1 MLKYLSLAILA
12 LAHLSIAHA
21 QAEQIGKISGQVNL
35 ENNKAA
41 DNATVALH
49 RSTDSVLVKTA
60 LPNQEG
66 FFEFE
71 NIKAGTYVLA
81 VSQVGYAKF
90 KSATISIGPQNWTV
104 NLPPVVLTEKVQS
117 LAEVTIEAKKPFIER
132 KLDKLVVNVENS
144 IASAGNSVLEVLER
158 APGVMVNQE
167 SSINLKGKQ
176 GVIVM
181 IDGKLSPLSGADLIA
196 YLKGIPASNIATI
209 EIITQP
215 SARYDAAGNAGIINI
230 KFKKDQR
237 QGLNGALTLNYG
249 LGFYSKPSASTN
261 LNFRKKQWNL
271 FGNYS
276 HAQPQHFTRFYINR
290 KFFDANQDLQSTFD
304 QTSFIKQPIS
314 SDNTRFGADYYVS
327 KKTVIGALFNLNWN
341 GSERN
346 GKTNSLITLP
356 NGQLD
361 YTTRTDILLNENRFN
376 GFGNFNLKHTF
387 DSTGRELTTD
397 IDYGQFSANTF
408 QNINNANYNAS
419 NALIA
424 ADKLN
429 TDQNGL
435 ITVRSL
441 KADYVNPL
449 KNNAKFEAGI
459 KLSIVDSDNDVK
471 FFDVTEETP
480 VLDQSRS
487 NHFIYRENVNAAYVS
502 FAKEFKKFDL
512 QLGLR
517 MEQTSTKG
525 EQLATGEE
533 FSRSYAN
540 LFPSFVINRKL
551 SDKHQLSLSY
561 AKRIDR
567 PSYRQLNPFKI
578 FVDPYTYVVGE
589 PTLKPVLTNSYEV
602 NHTFLNKYVTSFSY
616 ASTREVITDIFVQDD
631 LTKISYQIPA
641 NLQDFDQVN
650 LGVFIPISIKKWLN
664 SSINGSVYWN
674 QYSSPLQGGNLLNDF
689 TAWDTRINNTFV
701 LGKKGWSAELS
712 GFYQS
717 KNAWGLFI
725 IRNLAQVSSGIQ
737 KVSKDKN
744 STFKLAVSDIFY
756 TNRIAVL
763 VKYQNMDFFT
773 DRTWDSKV
781 ATASFTHRFG
791 KNTVTRAR
799 QRNSGVEDER
809 RRVG

>member
-1 MLKYLSLAILA
+1 MLKYL
-12 LAHLSIAHA
+12 LSTLLIFMQIVLSQA
-21 QAEQIGKISGQVNL
+21 QVSAGGKITGQVHL
-35 ENNKAA
+35 ENNKPAL
-41 DNATVALH
+41 NATVALQ
-49 RSTDSVLVKTA
+49 RSADSVLVKTA
-60 LPNQEG
+60 LPNEAG
-66 FFEFE
+66 VFEFE
-71 NIKAGTYVLA
+71 NIKPGSYIVA
-81 VSQVGYAKF
+81 VSQVGYTKV
-90 KSATISIGPQNWTV
+90 KSTLIQISPDNQQVNIPAIVLMPQ
-104 NLPPVVLTEKVQS
+104 VQS
-117 LAEVTIEAKKPFIER
+117 LEGVTIEAKKPFIER
-132 KLDKLVVNVENS
+132 KLDKLVLNVENS
-144 IASAGNSVLEVLER
+144 IASAGSTVLEVLER

-167 SSINLKGKQ
+167 SSLNLKGKQ

-181 IDGKLSPLSGADLIA
+181 IDGKLSPLSGPDLIA
-196 YLKGIPASNIATI
+196 YLKGIPAASIASI

-237 QGLNGALTLNYG
+237 QGLNGAFTFSLG
-249 LGFYSKPSASTN
+249 QGFYTKPSASTN
-261 LNFRKKQWNL
+261 ANFRKKKWNV

-276 HAQPQHFTRFYINR
+276 HIQPQNFTRFYINR
-290 KFFDANQDLQSTFD
+290 KFFNANQELQSTFD
-304 QTSFIKQPIS
+304 QTSFIKQPVT
-314 SDNTRFGADYYVS
+314 SDNTRFGVDYYLN
-327 KKTVIGALFNLNWN
+327 KKTVIGTLFNFNWN
-341 GSERN
+341 GSNRD

-361 YTTRTDILLNENRFN
+361 YTTRTNIALNENRFN

-397 IDYGQFSANTF
+397 LDYGQFNANTF
-408 QNINNANYNAS
+408 QNINNANYNA
-419 NALIA
+419 NDALIA

-429 TDQNGL
+429 TDQHGL
-435 ITVRSL
+435 ITIKSL

-480 VLDQSRS
+480 VLDESRS
-487 NHFIYRENVNAAYVS
+487 NHFIYRENVNAAYTS
-502 FAKEFKKFDL
+502 FAKTFKKFDL
-512 QLGLR
+512 QVGLR
-517 MEQTSTKG
+517 MEHTSTRG
-525 EQLATGEE
+525 EQLVTGEE
-533 FSRSYAN
+533 FSRSYVN
-540 LFPSFVINRKL
+540 WFPSFVINRKL
-551 SDKHQLSLSY
+551 SDQHQLSFSY

-589 PTLKPVLTNSYEV
+589 PTLKPVLTNSYEI

-631 LTKISYQIPA
+631 LTKISYQTPA

-650 LGVFIPISIKKWLN
+650 LGFFIPISIKKWLN
-664 SSINGSVYWN
+664 STLNASVYWN
-674 QYSSPLQGGNLLNDF
+674 QYSSPLQGGNLLNDY
-689 TAWDTRINNTFV
+689 TAWDARLNNTFT
-701 LGKKGWSAELS
+701 LGKGWSAELS

-725 IRNLAQVSSGIQ
+725 IRNLAQVSTGLQ
-737 KVSKDKN
+737 KMSKNKN
-744 STFKLAVSDIFY
+744 ATFKLAISDIFY

-781 ATASFTHRFG
+781 ATLSYTQRFG
-791 KNTVTRAR
+791 KNTVARSR

>member
-1 MLKYLSLAILA
+1 MLKYL
-12 LAHLSIAHA
+12 LSTLLIFMQVVLAHA
-21 QAEQIGKISGQVNL
+21 QVTPTGKITGQVHL
-35 ENNKAA
+35 ENNKPAL
-41 DNATVALH
+41 NATVALQ
-49 RSTDSVLVKTA
+49 RSADSVLVKTA
-60 LPNQEG
+60 LPNEEG
-66 FFEFE
+66 IFEFE
-71 NIKAGTYVLA
+71 NIKPGSYTVA
-81 VSQVGYAKF
+81 VSQVGYTKI
-90 KSATISIGPQNWTV
+90 KSAIIQIGPDNQQVTI
-104 NLPPVVLTEKVQS
+104 PAIVLTPQVQS
-117 LAEVTIEAKKPFIER
+117 LEGVTIEAKKPFIER
-132 KLDKLVVNVENS
+132 KLDKLVLNVENS
-144 IASAGNSVLEVLER
+144 IASAGSTVLEVLER

-167 SSINLKGKQ
+167 SSLNLKGKQ

-181 IDGKLSPLSGADLIA
+181 IDGKPSPLSGADLIA
-196 YLKGIPASNIATI
+196 YLKGIPAASIASI

-237 QGLNGALTLNYG
+237 QGLNGAFTFSLG
-249 LGFYSKPSASTN
+249 QGFYTKPSASTN
-261 LNFRKKQWNL
+261 ANFRKKKWNV

-276 HAQPQHFTRFYINR
+276 HIQPQNFTRFYINR
-290 KFFDANQDLQSTFD
+290 KFFDANQNLQSTFD
-304 QTSFIKQPIS
+304 QTSFIKQPVS
-314 SDNTRFGADYYVS
+314 SDNTRFGVDYYLN
-327 KKTVIGALFNLNWN
+327 KKTVIGTLFNFNWN
-341 GSERN
+341 GSERD

-361 YTTRTDILLNENRFN
+361 YTTRTNILLNENRFN

-397 IDYGQFSANTF
+397 LDYGQFNANTF
-408 QNINNANYNAS
+408 QNINNANFNA
-419 NALIA
+419 NDALIA
-424 ADKLN
+424 ADKLT
-429 TDQNGL
+429 TDQHGL
-435 ITVRSL
+435 ITIRSL

-480 VLDQSRS
+480 VLDESRS

-502 FAKEFKKFDL
+502 YAKTFKKFDL
-512 QLGLR
+512 QVGLR
-517 MEQTSTKG
+517 VEQTSTRG

-540 LFPSFVINRKL
+540 WFPSFVINRKL
-551 SDKHQLSLSY
+551 SDQHQLSFSY

-589 PTLKPVLTNSYEV
+589 PTLKPVLTNSYEI

-631 LTKISYQIPA
+631 LTKISYQTPA

-650 LGVFIPISIKKWLN
+650 LGFFIPISIQKWL
-664 SSINGSVYWN
+664 SASLNGSVYWN
-674 QYSSPLQGGNLLNDF
+674 QYSSPLQGGNLLNDY
-689 TAWDTRINNTFV
+689 TAWDARLNNTFT
-701 LGKKGWSAELS
+701 LGKGWSAELS

-725 IRNLAQVSSGIQ
+725 IRNLAQVSTGLQ

-781 ATASFTHRFG
+781 ATLSYTQRFG
-791 KNTVTRAR
+791 KNTVARSR

>member
-1 MLKYLSLAILA
+1 MLKYLPSTLLIVMQVVL
-12 LAHLSIAHA
+12 AHA
-21 QAEQIGKISGQVNL
+21 QVSTNGKITGQVHL
-35 ENNKAA
+35 ENHKPAL
-41 DNATVALH
+41 NATVVLQ
-49 RSTDSVLVKTA
+49 RSADSVLIKTA
-60 LPNQEG
+60 LPNEEG
-66 FFEFE
+66 IFEFE
-71 NIKAGTYVLA
+71 NIKPGSYTVA
-81 VSQVGYAKF
+81 VSQVGYTKI
-90 KSATISIGPQNWTV
+90 KSAIIQIGPDNQQVTI
-104 NLPPVVLTEKVQS
+104 PPIVLTPQVQS
-117 LAEVTIEAKKPFIER
+117 LEGVTIEAKKPFIER
-132 KLDKLVVNVENS
+132 KLDKLVLNVENS
-144 IASAGNSVLEVLER
+144 IASAGSTVLEVLER

-167 SSINLKGKQ
+167 SSLNLKGKQ

-181 IDGKLSPLSGADLIA
+181 IDGKPSPLSGADLIA
-196 YLKGIPASNIATI
+196 YLKGIPSASIASI

-237 QGLNGALTLNYG
+237 QGLNGAFTFSLG
-249 LGFYSKPSASTN
+249 QGFYTKPSASTN
-261 LNFRKKQWNL
+261 ANFRKKKWNV

-276 HAQPQHFTRFYINR
+276 HIQPQNFTRFYINR
-290 KFFDANQDLQSTFD
+290 KFFDVNQNLQSTFD
-304 QTSFIKQPIS
+304 QTSFIKQPVS
-314 SDNTRFGADYYVS
+314 SDNTRFGVDYYLN
-327 KKTVIGALFNLNWN
+327 KKTVIGTLFNFNWN
-341 GSERN
+341 GSERD

-397 IDYGQFSANTF
+397 LDYGQFNASTF
-408 QNINNANYNAS
+408 QNINNANFNA
-419 NALIA
+419 NDALIA
-424 ADKLN
+424 ADKLT
-429 TDQNGL
+429 TDQHGL
-435 ITVRSL
+435 ITIRSL

-480 VLDQSRS
+480 VLDESRS

-502 FAKEFKKFDL
+502 YAKTFKKFDL
-512 QLGLR
+512 QMGLR
-517 MEQTSTKG
+517 MEQTSTRG

-533 FSRSYAN
+533 FSRSYVN
-540 LFPSFVINRKL
+540 WFPSFVINRKL
-551 SDKHQLSLSY
+551 SDQHQLSFSY

-589 PTLKPVLTNSYEV
+589 PTLKPVLTNSYEI

-631 LTKISYQIPA
+631 LTKISYQTPA

-650 LGVFIPISIKKWLN
+650 LGFFIPISIQKWLN
-664 SSINGSVYWN
+664 SSLNGSVYWN
-674 QYSSPLQGGNLLNDF
+674 QYSSPLQGGNLLNDY
-689 TAWDTRINNTFV
+689 TAWDARLNNTFT
-701 LGKKGWSAELS
+701 LGKGWSAELS

-725 IRNLAQVSSGIQ
+725 IRNLAQVSTGLQ

-744 STFKLAVSDIFY
+744 ATFKLAVSDIFY

-781 ATASFTHRFG
+781 ATLSYTQRFG
-791 KNTVTRAR
+791 KNTVARSR

>member
-1 MLKYLSLAILA
+1 MLKYLLSTLLIFTEVV
-12 LAHLSIAHA
+12 LAHT
-21 QAEQIGKISGQVNL
+21 QVTPIGKITGQVHL
-35 ENNKAA
+35 ENNKPAL
-41 DNATVALH
+41 NATVALQ
-49 RSTDSVLVKTA
+49 RSADSVLVKTA
-60 LPNQEG
+60 LPNEEG
-66 FFEFE
+66 IFEFE
-71 NIKAGTYVLA
+71 NIKPGSYTVA
-81 VSQVGYAKF
+81 VSQVGYTKI
-90 KSATISIGPQNWTV
+90 KSAIIQIGPDNQQVTI
-104 NLPPVVLTEKVQS
+104 PAIVLTPQVQS
-117 LAEVTIEAKKPFIER
+117 LEGVTIEAKKPFIER
-132 KLDKLVVNVENS
+132 KLDKLVLNVENS
-144 IASAGNSVLEVLER
+144 IASAGSTVLEVLER

-167 SSINLKGKQ
+167 SSLNLKGKQ

-181 IDGKLSPLSGADLIA
+181 IDGKPSPLSGADLIA
-196 YLKGIPASNIATI
+196 YLKGIPAASIASI

-237 QGLNGALTLNYG
+237 QGLNGAFTFSLG
-249 LGFYSKPSASTN
+249 QGFYTKPSASTN
-261 LNFRKKQWNL
+261 ANFRKKKWNV

-276 HAQPQHFTRFYINR
+276 HIQPQNFTRFYINR
-290 KFFDANQDLQSTFD
+290 KFFDANQNLQSTFD
-304 QTSFIKQPIS
+304 QTSFIKQPVS
-314 SDNTRFGADYYVS
+314 SDNTRFGVDYYLN
-327 KKTVIGALFNLNWN
+327 KKTVIGTLFNFNWN
-341 GSERN
+341 GSERD

-397 IDYGQFSANTF
+397 LDYGQFNASTF
-408 QNINNANYNAS
+408 QNINNANFNA
-419 NALIA
+419 NDALIA
-424 ADKLN
+424 ADKLT
-429 TDQNGL
+429 TDQHGL
-435 ITVRSL
+435 ITIRSL

-480 VLDQSRS
+480 VLDESRS

-502 FAKEFKKFDL
+502 YAKTFKKFDL
-512 QLGLR
+512 QMGLR
-517 MEQTSTKG
+517 MEQTSTRG

-533 FSRSYAN
+533 FSRSYVN
-540 LFPSFVINRKL
+540 WFPSFVINRKL
-551 SDKHQLSLSY
+551 SDQHQLSFSY

-589 PTLKPVLTNSYEV
+589 PTLKPVLTNSYEI

-631 LTKISYQIPA
+631 LTKISYQTPA

-650 LGVFIPISIKKWLN
+650 LGFFIPISIQKWL
-664 SSINGSVYWN
+664 SASLNGSVYWN
-674 QYSSPLQGGNLLNDF
+674 QYSSPLQGGNLLNDY
-689 TAWDTRINNTFV
+689 TAWDARLNNTFT
-701 LGKKGWSAELS
+701 LGKGWSAELS

-725 IRNLAQVSSGIQ
+725 IRNLAQVSTGLQ

-744 STFKLAVSDIFY
+744 ATFKLAISDIFY

-781 ATASFTHRFG
+781 ATLSYTQRFG
-791 KNTVTRAR
+791 KNTVARSR

>member
-1 MLKYLSLAILA
+1 MLKYL
-12 LAHLSIAHA
+12 LSTLLIFMQIVLSQA
-21 QAEQIGKISGQVNL
+21 QVSAGGKITGQVHL
-35 ENNKAA
+35 ENNKPAL
-41 DNATVALH
+41 NATVALQ
-49 RSTDSVLVKTA
+49 RSADSVLVKTA
-60 LPNQEG
+60 LPNEAG
-66 FFEFE
+66 VFEFE
-71 NIKAGTYVLA
+71 NIKPGSYVVA
-81 VSQVGYAKF
+81 VSQVGYTKI
-90 KSATISIGPQNWTV
+90 KSAIIQISPDNQQVTIPA
-104 NLPPVVLTEKVQS
+104 VVLTPQVQS
-117 LAEVTIEAKKPFIER
+117 LEGVIIEAKKPFIER
-132 KLDKLVVNVENS
+132 KLDKLVLNVENS
-144 IASAGNSVLEVLER
+144 IASAGSTVLEVLER

-167 SSINLKGKQ
+167 SSLNLKGKQ

-181 IDGKLSPLSGADLIA
+181 IDGKLSPLSGPDLIA
-196 YLKGIPASNIATI
+196 YLKGIPAASIASI

-237 QGLNGALTLNYG
+237 QGLNGAFTFSLG
-249 LGFYSKPSASTN
+249 QGFYTKPSASTN
-261 LNFRKKQWNL
+261 ANFRKKKWNV

-276 HAQPQHFTRFYINR
+276 HIQPQNFTRFYINR
-290 KFFDANQDLQSTFD
+290 KFFNANQELQSTFD
-304 QTSFIKQPIS
+304 QTSFIKQPVT
-314 SDNTRFGADYYVS
+314 SDNTRFGVDYYLN
-327 KKTVIGALFNLNWN
+327 KKTVIGTLFNFNWN
-341 GSERN
+341 GSNRD

-361 YTTRTDILLNENRFN
+361 YTTRTDIALNENRFN

-397 IDYGQFSANTF
+397 LDYGQFNANTF
-408 QNINNANYNAS
+408 QNINNANYNA
-419 NALIA
+419 NDALIA

-429 TDQNGL
+429 TDQHGL
-435 ITVRSL
+435 ITIKSL

-480 VLDQSRS
+480 VLDESRS
-487 NHFIYRENVNAAYVS
+487 NHFIYRENVNAAYTS
-502 FAKEFKKFDL
+502 FAKTFKKFDL
-512 QLGLR
+512 QVGLR
-517 MEQTSTKG
+517 MEHTSTRG
-525 EQLATGEE
+525 EQLVTGEE
-533 FSRSYAN
+533 FSRSYVN
-540 LFPSFVINRKL
+540 WFPSFVINRKL
-551 SDKHQLSLSY
+551 SDQHQLSFSY

-589 PTLKPVLTNSYEV
+589 PTLKPVLTNSYEI

-631 LTKISYQIPA
+631 LTKISYQTPA

-650 LGVFIPISIKKWLN
+650 LGFFIPISIKKWLN
-664 SSINGSVYWN
+664 STLNASVYWN
-674 QYSSPLQGGNLLNDF
+674 QYSSPLQGGNLLNDY
-689 TAWDTRINNTFV
+689 TAWDARLNNTFT
-701 LGKKGWSAELS
+701 LGKGWSAELS

-725 IRNLAQVSSGIQ
+725 IRNLAQVSTGLQ
-737 KVSKDKN
+737 KMSKDKN
-744 STFKLAVSDIFY
+744 ATFKLAISDIFY

-781 ATASFTHRFG
+781 ATLSYTQRFG
-791 KNTVTRAR
+791 KNTVARSR

>member
-1 MLKYLSLAILA
+1 MLKYLLSTLLILMQIV
-12 LAHLSIAHA
+12 LIQA
-21 QAEQIGKISGQVNL
+21 QTMPSGKITGQVHL
-35 ENNKAA
+35 ENNKPAL
-41 DNATVALH
+41 NATVALQ

-60 LPNQEG
+60 LPNEEG
-66 FFEFE
+66 VFEFE
-71 NIKAGTYVLA
+71 NIKPGSYIVA
-81 VSQVGYAKF
+81 VSQVGYSKV
-90 KSATISIGPQNWTV
+90 KSTLIQISPDNQQVNIPAIILNPQ
-104 NLPPVVLTEKVQS
+104 VQA
-117 LAEVTIEAKKPFIER
+117 LEGVTIEAKKPFIER
-132 KLDKLVVNVENS
+132 KLDKLVLNVENS
-144 IASAGNSVLEVLER
+144 IASAGSTVLEVLER

-167 SSINLKGKQ
+167 SSLNLKGKQ

-181 IDGKLSPLSGADLIA
+181 IDGKPSPLSGADLIA
-196 YLKGIPASNIATI
+196 YLKGIPAASIASI

-237 QGLNGALTLNYG
+237 QGLNGAFTFSLG
-249 LGFYSKPSASTN
+249 QGFYSKPSASTN
-261 LNFRKKQWNL
+261 ANFRKKKWNV

-276 HAQPQHFTRFYINR
+276 HIQPQNFTRFYINR
-290 KFFDANQDLQSTFD
+290 KFFDANQELQSTFD

-314 SDNTRFGADYYVS
+314 SDNTRFGVDYYLN
-327 KKTVIGALFNLNWN
+327 KKTVIGTLFNFNWN
-341 GSERN
+341 GSERD

-361 YTTRTDILLNENRFN
+361 YTTRTNILLNENRFN

-397 IDYGQFSANTF
+397 LDYGQFNANTF
-408 QNINNANYNAS
+408 QDISNANYNA
-419 NALIA
+419 NDALIA

-480 VLDQSRS
+480 VLDESRS
-487 NHFIYRENVNAAYVS
+487 NHFIYRENVNAAYTS
-502 FAKEFKKFDL
+502 FAKTFKSFDL
-512 QLGLR
+512 QIGLR
-517 MEQTSTKG
+517 MEHTSTRG

-533 FSRSYAN
+533 FSRSYVN
-540 LFPSFVINRKL
+540 WFPSFVINRKL
-551 SDKHQLSLSY
+551 SDQHQLSFSY

-589 PTLKPVLTNSYEV
+589 PTLKPVLTNSYET

-631 LTKISYQIPA
+631 LTKISYQTPA

-650 LGVFIPISIKKWLN
+650 LGFFIPISIKKWLN
-664 SSINGSVYWN
+664 ATLNGSVYWN
-674 QYSSPLQGGNLLNDF
+674 QYSSPLQGGNLLNDY
-689 TAWDTRINNTFV
+689 TAWDARLNNTFT
-701 LGKKGWSAELS
+701 LGKGWSAELS

-725 IRNLAQVSSGIQ
+725 IRNLAQVSTGLQ

-744 STFKLAVSDIFY
+744 ATFKLAISDLFY

-781 ATASFTHRFG
+781 ATISYTQRFG

>member
-1 MLKYLSLAILA
+1 M
-12 LAHLSIAHA
+12 
-21 QAEQIGKISGQVNL
+21 
-35 ENNKAA
+35 
-41 DNATVALH
+41 
-49 RSTDSVLVKTA
+49 
-60 LPNQEG
+60 
-66 FFEFE
+66 
-71 NIKAGTYVLA
+71 
-81 VSQVGYAKF
+81 
-90 KSATISIGPQNWTV
+90 
-104 NLPPVVLTEKVQS
+104 
-117 LAEVTIEAKKPFIER
+117 
-132 KLDKLVVNVENS
+132 
-144 IASAGNSVLEVLER
+144 
-158 APGVMVNQE
+158 
-167 SSINLKGKQ
+167 
-176 GVIVM
+176 
-181 IDGKLSPLSGADLIA
+181 
-196 YLKGIPASNIATI
+196 
-209 EIITQP
+209 
-215 SARYDAAGNAGIINI
+215 
-230 KFKKDQR
+230 
-237 QGLNGALTLNYG
+237 
-249 LGFYSKPSASTN
+249 
-261 LNFRKKQWNL
+261 
-271 FGNYS
+271 
-276 HAQPQHFTRFYINR
+276 
-290 KFFDANQDLQSTFD
+290 
-304 QTSFIKQPIS
+304 
-314 SDNTRFGADYYVS
+314 
-327 KKTVIGALFNLNWN
+327 IGALFNLNWN

-424 ADKLN
+424 GDKLN

-602 NHTFLNKYVTSFSY
+602 NHTFKNKYVTSLSY

-631 LTKISYQIPA
+631 LTKISYQVPA

>member
-1 MLKYLSLAILA
+1 MLKYLPLTLLVFIQVTL
-12 LAHLSIAHA
+12 IHA
-21 QAEQIGKISGQVNL
+21 QVGTNGMISGQVQL
-35 ENNKAA
+35 ENNKPAL
-41 DNATVALH
+41 NATVVLQ
-49 RSTDSVLVKTA
+49 RSADSVLVKTA
-60 LPNQEG
+60 LPNEDG
-66 FFEFE
+66 VFEFE
-71 NIKAGTYVLA
+71 NIKAGTYVVA
-81 VSQVGYAKF
+81 VSQVGYGKI
-90 KSATISIGPQNWTV
+90 KSE
-104 NLPPVVLTEKVQS
+104 VLTIGESNQLVKLPLIVLSPQVQS
-117 LAEVTIEAKKPFIER
+117 LTGVTIEAKKPFIER

-144 IASAGNSVLEVLER
+144 IASAGSSVLEVLER

-176 GVIVM
+176 GVVVM
-181 IDGKLSPLSGADLIA
+181 IDGKPSPLSGADLVA
-196 YLKGIPASNIATI
+196 YLKSVPASNIATI

-237 QGLNGALTLNYG
+237 QGLNGALTLSLG
-249 LGFYSKPSASTN
+249 QGFYSKPSASMN
-261 LNFRKKQWNL
+261 ANFRKKKWNV

-290 KFFDANQDLQSTFD
+290 KFFDANKALQSTFD

-314 SDNTRFGADYYVS
+314 SDNTRFGVDYYLN
-327 KKTVIGALFNLNWN
+327 KKTVIGGLFNLNWN
-341 GSERN
+341 GSDRD
-346 GKTNSLITLP
+346 GRTNSLITLP

-361 YTTRTDILLNENRFN
+361 YTTKTDIRLNENRFN
-376 GFGNFNLKHTF
+376 GFGNFNFKHTF

-397 IDYGQFSANTF
+397 LDYGQFNANTF

-424 ADKLN
+424 GDKLN

-480 VLDQSRS
+480 VLDKSRS

-502 FAKEFKKFDL
+502 FAKTFKKFDL
-512 QLGLR
+512 QAGLR
-517 MEQTSTKG
+517 LEQTSTRG
-525 EQLATGEE
+525 EQLATGEV
-533 FSRSYAN
+533 FSRNYAN
-540 LFPSFVINRKL
+540 LFPNLVINRKL

-589 PTLKPVLTNSYEV
+589 PTLKPVLTNSYEI

-631 LTKISYQIPA
+631 LTKISYQTPA

-650 LGVFIPISIKKWLN
+650 LGVFIPIAIKKWLS
-664 SSINGSVYWN
+664 SSINASVYWN
-674 QYSSPLQGGNLLNDF
+674 QYSSPLQGGNLLNDY
-689 TAWDTRINNTFV
+689 TAWDTRLNNTIT
-701 LGKKGWSAELS
+701 LGKGWSAELS

-725 IRNLAQVSSGIQ
+725 IRNLAQVSSGLQ

-744 STFKLAVSDIFY
+744 ATFKLAISDIFY

-781 ATASFTHRFG
+781 VTASYTQRFG
-791 KNTVTRAR
+791 KNTIARAR

>member
-1 MLKYLSLAILA
+1 MLKYL
-12 LAHLSIAHA
+12 LSTLLIFTQIVLSQA
-21 QAEQIGKISGQVNL
+21 QVSTGGKITGHVHL
-35 ENNKAA
+35 ENNKPAL
-41 DNATVALH
+41 NATVALQ
-49 RSTDSVLVKTA
+49 RSADSVLVKTA
-60 LPNQEG
+60 LPNEEG
-66 FFEFE
+66 LFEFE
-71 NIKAGTYVLA
+71 NIKPGIYIVA
-81 VSQVGYAKF
+81 VSQVGYTKV
-90 KSATISIGPQNWTV
+90 KSTLIQISPDNQQISIPAIVLNPQ
-104 NLPPVVLTEKVQS
+104 VQS
-117 LAEVTIEAKKPFIER
+117 LEGVTIEAKKPFIER
-132 KLDKLVVNVENS
+132 KLDKLVLNVENS
-144 IASAGNSVLEVLER
+144 IASAGSTVLEVLER

-167 SSINLKGKQ
+167 SSLNLKGKQ

-181 IDGKLSPLSGADLIA
+181 IDGKLSPLSGPDLIA
-196 YLKGIPASNIATI
+196 YLKGIPAASISSI

-237 QGLNGALTLNYG
+237 QGLNGAFTFSLG
-249 LGFYSKPSASTN
+249 QGFYTKPSASTN
-261 LNFRKKQWNL
+261 ANFRKKKWNV

-276 HAQPQHFTRFYINR
+276 HIQPQNFTRFYINR
-290 KFFDANQDLQSTFD
+290 KFFDANQELQSTFD
-304 QTSFIKQPIS
+304 QTSFIKQPVT
-314 SDNTRFGADYYVS
+314 SDNTRFGVDYYLN
-327 KKTVIGALFNLNWN
+327 KKTVIGTLFNFNWN
-341 GSERN
+341 GSERD

-361 YTTRTDILLNENRFN
+361 YTTRTNILLNENRFN

-397 IDYGQFSANTF
+397 FDYGQFDANTF
-408 QNINNANYNAS
+408 QNINNANYNA
-419 NALIA
+419 NDALIA
-424 ADKLN
+424 ADKLT
-429 TDQNGL
+429 TDQHGL
-435 ITVRSL
+435 ITIKSL

-449 KNNAKFEAGI
+449 KNDAKFEAGI

-471 FFDVTEETP
+471 FFDVTEATP
-480 VLDQSRS
+480 VLDESRS

-502 FAKEFKKFDL
+502 YAKTFKKFDL
-512 QLGLR
+512 QVGLR
-517 MEQTSTKG
+517 MEQTSTHG

-551 SDKHQLSLSY
+551 SEQHQLSFSY

-589 PTLKPVLTNSYEV
+589 PTLKPVLTNSYEI

-631 LTKISYQIPA
+631 LTKISYQTPA

-650 LGVFIPISIKKWLN
+650 LGFFIPISVKKWLN
-664 SSINGSVYWN
+664 STLNASVYWN
-674 QYSSPLQGGNLLNDF
+674 QYSSPLQGGNLLNDY
-689 TAWDTRINNTFV
+689 TAWDARLNNTIT
-701 LGKKGWSAELS
+701 LGKGWSAELS

-725 IRNLAQVSSGIQ
+725 IRNLAQVSTGLQ

-744 STFKLAVSDIFY
+744 ATFKLAISDIFY

-781 ATASFTHRFG
+781 ATLSYTQRFG
-791 KNTVTRAR
+791 KNTVTRSR
-799 QRNSGVEDER
+799 QRSSGVEDER

>member
-1 MLKYLSLAILA
+1 MLKFLLSTLLIFTEVVL
-12 LAHLSIAHA
+12 AHA
-21 QAEQIGKISGQVNL
+21 QVSPNGKITGQVHL
-35 ENNKAA
+35 ENNKPAL
-41 DNATVALH
+41 NATVALQ
-49 RSTDSVLVKTA
+49 RSADSVLVKTA
-60 LPNQEG
+60 LPNEEG
-66 FFEFE
+66 IFEFE
-71 NIKAGTYVLA
+71 NIKPGSYIVA
-81 VSQVGYAKF
+81 VSQVGYTKI
-90 KSATISIGPQNWTV
+90 KSTLIQISPDNQQITIPAI
-104 NLPPVVLTEKVQS
+104 VLTPQVQS
-117 LAEVTIEAKKPFIER
+117 LEGVTIEAKKPFIER
-132 KLDKLVVNVENS
+132 KLDKLVLNVENS
-144 IASAGNSVLEVLER
+144 IASAGSTVLEVLER

-167 SSINLKGKQ
+167 SSLNLKGKQ

-181 IDGKLSPLSGADLIA
+181 IDGKPSPLSGADLIA
-196 YLKGIPASNIATI
+196 YLKGIPAASIASI

-237 QGLNGALTLNYG
+237 QGLNGAFTFSLG
-249 LGFYSKPSASTN
+249 QGFYTKPSASTN
-261 LNFRKKQWNL
+261 ANFRKKKWNV

-276 HAQPQHFTRFYINR
+276 HIQPQNFTRFYINR
-290 KFFDANQDLQSTFD
+290 KFFDANQNLQSTFD
-304 QTSFIKQPIS
+304 QTSFIKQPVS
-314 SDNTRFGADYYVS
+314 SDNTRFGVDYYLN
-327 KKTVIGALFNLNWN
+327 KKTVIGTLFNFNWN
-341 GSERN
+341 GSERD

-397 IDYGQFSANTF
+397 LDYGQFNASTF
-408 QNINNANYNAS
+408 QNINNANFNA
-419 NALIA
+419 NDALIA
-424 ADKLN
+424 ADKLT
-429 TDQNGL
+429 TDQHGL
-435 ITVRSL
+435 ITIRSL

-480 VLDQSRS
+480 VLDESRS

-502 FAKEFKKFDL
+502 YAKTFKKFDL
-512 QLGLR
+512 QVGLR
-517 MEQTSTKG
+517 MEQTSTRG

-533 FSRSYAN
+533 FSRSYVN
-540 LFPSFVINRKL
+540 WFPSFVINRKL
-551 SDKHQLSLSY
+551 SDQHQLSFSY

-589 PTLKPVLTNSYEV
+589 PTLKPVLTNSYEI

-631 LTKISYQIPA
+631 LTKISYQTPA

-650 LGVFIPISIKKWLN
+650 LGFFIPISIQKWL
-664 SSINGSVYWN
+664 SASLNGSVYWN
-674 QYSSPLQGGNLLNDF
+674 QYSSPLQGGNLLNDY
-689 TAWDTRINNTFV
+689 TAWDARLNNTFT
-701 LGKKGWSAELS
+701 LGKGWSAELS

-725 IRNLAQVSSGIQ
+725 IRNLAQVSTGLQ

-744 STFKLAVSDIFY
+744 ATFKLAISDIFY

-781 ATASFTHRFG
+781 ATLSYTQRFG
-791 KNTVTRAR
+791 KNTVARSR